1 MDLND
6 ALIVTGLGIAVVFSG
21 LILTSLMIWTFPLFS
36 RLADTFKRKSTQSE
50 TQPES
55 PVSSGKPPVKVTP
68 DIVAVISAVVEVE
81 ARIRRASAGG
91 KFTFIRER

>member
-21 LILTSLMIWTFPLFS
+21 LILTSLMIWTFPLFP
-36 RLADTFKRKSTQSE
+36 RLAEKFKRKAP
-50 TQPES
+50 QPES
-55 PVSSGKPPVKVTP
+55 QPEPTVPTGTPPVKASP

-81 ARIRRASAGG
+81 ARIRRASAGS
-91 KFTFIRER
+91 KYTFRLER